1 MDTTTDKAA
10 VEARPWFREPMVWL
24 IIAIPLFAFVAG
36 LAMLGYAIAHP
47 DADVRKEERAAPTVT
62 GARIHPTD
70 ASRFA

>member
-36 LAMLGYAIAHP
+36 IAILTYAITHP
-47 DADVRKEERAAPTVT
+47 DVEVHNERRPAPTVT
-62 GARIHPTD
+62 RALAPDSKTSRI
-70 ASRFA
+70 A